1 MQLLGSN
8 LPHCLRRLTAAV
20 TVSVGAA
27 LILAACTGAPTES
40 TSILQPVRSLPGWT
54 ADSVAESLPA
64 LRQGCSTLMALAP
77 GTIVRSGDITTV
89 AADWQPLCTAIAGL
103 PPGDEAG
110 LRGVL
115 ADHVLPVAQTG
126 PEGPDGLFTGYFTP
140 LLDGDWRPSAR
151 YRVPLYRPP
160 GRAEGTLL
168 PNRAEIAAGALDG
181 RGLELLWVDDAIDAF
196 FLEIQGSG
204 YVRLPDGAVVA
215 VGFAGRNGHDY
226 VPIGRVL
233 IDRGEIAREA
243 MSMQAIRAW
252 LATNPDQAQAMMN
265 ENPNVIFF
273 QVLDSGA
280 PLGADGNPLTA
291 GRSLA
296 VDRDHISLG
305 VPLWLDVAAS
315 DAGQPRLRRM
325 VVAQDVG
332 SAIVGPVR
340 GDLYWGEGDAA
351 GESAGR
357 MRSTGR
363 FWALVPRAA
372 LAGS

>member
-1 MQLLGSN
+1 MRILGIN
-8 LPHCLRRLTAAV
+8 RRHCLRQL
-20 TVSVGAA
+20 SVGLVASIGTA
-27 LILAACTGAPTES
+27 LAVAACTATTPDSAPVFS
-40 TSILQPVRSLPGWT
+40 PVDRLPGWS
-54 ADSVAESLPA
+54 ADTVAQGLPA
-64 LRQGCSTLMALAP
+64 LRRGCDTLAALAPQATVSSGGIRTTAADWRPFCTAIAALAP
-77 GTIVRSGDITTV
+77 GDDI
-89 AADWQPLCTAIAGL
+89 
-103 PPGDEAG
+103 G

-115 ADHVLPVAQTG
+115 TSLTVAVAQSG
-126 PEGPDGLFTGYFTP
+126 PEGPEGLFTGYFTP

-160 GRAEGTLL
+160 EAAAGARLPTRAEV
-168 PNRAEIAAGALDG
+168 AAGALAG
-181 RGLELLWVDDAIDAF
+181 QGLELLWVDDPIDAF

-204 YVRLPDGAVVA
+204 YVRLPDGSTVA
-215 VGFAGRNGHDY
+215 VGFAGRNGHEY

-243 MSMQAIRAW
+243 MSMQAIRGW
-252 LATNPDQAQAMMN
+252 LVDHPDQAQPMMN

-273 QVLDSGA
+273 DVLDSGA
-280 PLGADGNPLTA
+280 PLGADGRPLTA

-305 VPLWLDVAAS
+305 VPLWLDVAAP
-315 DAGQPRLRRM
+315 DVAAPRLRRI

>member
-1 MQLLGSN
+1 MELLGSN
-8 LPHCLRRLTAAV
+8 RPRCLQRLAAAV
-20 TVSVGAA
+20 TASVGAA
-27 LILAACTGAPTES
+27 LILAACTATPTES
-40 TSILQPVRSLPGWT
+40 PSILQPVSSLPGWA

-64 LRQGCSTLMALAP
+64 LHRGCRTLMALAP
-77 GTIVRSGDITTV
+77 GATVRSGGVTTA
-89 AADWQPLCTAIAGL
+89 AADWQPLCTAIASL
-103 PPGDEAG
+103 APGDETA

-115 ADHVLPVAQTG
+115 TDHALAVTQTG
-126 PEGPDGLFTGYFTP
+126 PEGPEGLFTGYFTP

-160 GRAEGTLL
+160 GRPEGTSL
-168 PNRAEIAAGALDG
+168 PTRAEIAAGALDG
-181 RGLELLWVDDAIDAF
+181 QGLELLWVDDATDAF

-252 LATNPDQAQAMMN
+252 LASNPDQAQAMMN
-265 ENPNVIFF
+265 QNPNVIFF
-273 QVLDSGA
+273 AVLDSGT

-305 VPLWLDVAAS
+305 VPLWLDVAAP
-315 DAGQPRLRRM
+315 DAEAPRLRRM

-351 GESAGR
+351 GENAGR
-357 MRSTGR
+357 MRSAGR
-363 FWALVPRAA
+363 FWALVPQAARA
-372 LAGS
+372 GG

>member
-1 MQLLGSN
+1 MELLGSN
-8 LPHCLRRLTAAV
+8 RPRCLQRLASAV

-27 LILAACTGAPTES
+27 LILAACTATPTES
-40 TSILQPVRSLPGWT
+40 PSILQPVSSLPGWA

-64 LRQGCSTLMALAP
+64 LHRGCRTLMALAP
-77 GTIVRSGDITTV
+77 GATVRSGGVTTT
-89 AADWQPLCTAIAGL
+89 AADWQPLCAAVAGVA
-103 PPGDEAG
+103 PGDETG
-110 LRGVL
+110 LRAVL
-115 ADHVLPVAQTG
+115 VDHALAVAQTG
-126 PEGPDGLFTGYFTP
+126 PEGAEGLFTGYFTP

-160 GRAEGTLL
+160 GRAEGTSL
-168 PNRAEIAAGALDG
+168 PTRAEIAAGALDG
-181 RGLELLWVDDAIDAF
+181 QGLELLWVDDAIDAF

-204 YVRLPDGAVVA
+204 YVQLPDGAVVA

-233 IDRGEIAREA
+233 IDRGEITREA

-273 QVLDSGA
+273 AVLDSGT
-280 PLGADGNPLTA
+280 PLGADGRPLTA

-305 VPLWLDVAAS
+305 VPLWLDVAAP
-315 DAGQPRLRRM
+315 DADAPRLRRM

-351 GESAGR
+351 GENAGR

-372 LAGS
+372 LAGG

>member
-1 MQLLGSN
+1 MELLGSN
-8 LPHCLRRLTAAV
+8 RSHCLQRLAAAAA
-20 TVSVGAA
+20 VSVGAA
-27 LILAACTGAPTES
+27 LILAACTATPTES
-40 TSILQPVRSLPGWT
+40 TSILQPVGSLPGWS
-54 ADSVAESLPA
+54 ADAVAESLPA
-64 LRQGCSTLMALAP
+64 LHRGCRTLTGLAP
-77 GTIVRSGDITTV
+77 DADVRSGGVSTV

-103 PPGDEAG
+103 AVGDGAG
-110 LRGVL
+110 LRRVL
-115 ADHVLPVAQTG
+115 AEHTLAVVQTG
-126 PEGPDGLFTGYFTP
+126 TDGPDGLFTGYFTP
-140 LLDGDWRPSAR
+140 LLDGDWQPSAR
-151 YRVPLYRPP
+151 YRVPLYRPLGP
-160 GRAEGTLL
+160 AEGAAL
-168 PNRAEIAAGALDG
+168 PTRAEIAAGALDG

-252 LATNPDQAQAMMN
+252 LVANPDQAQAMMN

-296 VDRDHISLG
+296 VDREHVSLG
-305 VPLWLDVAAS
+305 VPLWLDVAAPEA
-315 DAGQPRLRRM
+315 DQPRLRRM

-340 GDLYWGEGDAA
+340 GDLYWGEGEVA

-372 LAGS
+372 LTGS